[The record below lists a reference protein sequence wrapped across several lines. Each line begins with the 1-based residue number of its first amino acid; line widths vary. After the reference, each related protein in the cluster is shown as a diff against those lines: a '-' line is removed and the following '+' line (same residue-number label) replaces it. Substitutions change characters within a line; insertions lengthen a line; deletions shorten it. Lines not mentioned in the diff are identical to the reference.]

1 MYLLKSTLEAK
12 KLKEKD
18 LIFVGVLSA
27 TEKNAGSEAGFVS
40 EGYGSADPD
49 PDAYQ
54 NFTDPQYRFYNKRGE
69 RSHPTVPLV

>member
-18 LIFVGVLSA
+18 LFFVVVLSA
-27 TEKNAGSEAGFVS
+27 TDKKNAGSEAGSESGFVS

-54 NFTDPQYRFYNKRGE
+54 NFTDPQSRFYD
-69 RSHPTVPLV
+69 PIPLSL